1 MTKKKKALYA
11 LAMLVLLGC
20 GLMMFTIAAQE
31 QSVAS
36 SGSPAADRVRLQDLI
51 TKGPGKNKHVELV
64 DFYFGK
70 RFIYTTELVQFNE
83 VYVPVFPSG
92 QSESASNL
100 QVLVWIRN
108 DRNSNEPLLQSTQ
121 DLGQFVTE
129 FNRYPRSITGVLRQP
144 TERVRSLTAD
154 AYPGTNGRPLQVLW
168 ARDFPTQNSVNVQ
181 WSICVTCL
189 VAAAVCAIAYKRQ
202 RGKLEDTQIGLD
214 VTAAEAAAGKEVL
227 VTIPERQ
234 ETITVKI
241 PAGARDGTRLRL
253 KGMGRPRKIGEPS
266 RDFYILLNVS
276 RDG

>member
-1 MTKKKKALYA
+1 MTKKKALYA

-20 GLMMFTIAAQE
+20 GLMMFIIAANE
-31 QSVAS
+31 QSVIS
-36 SGSPAADRVRLQDLI
+36 SGLPAADRIRLQDLI
-51 TKGPGKNKHVELV
+51 AQGSAKNKHVELL

-70 RFIYTTELVQFNE
+70 RFIYTTELAQFND

-92 QSESASNL
+92 QSETASNL

-121 DLGQFVTE
+121 DLGQFVTQ

-154 AYPGTNGRPLQVLW
+154 AYQGTNGQSLQVLW
-168 ARDFPTQNSVNVQ
+168 ARDFPTQDSVNVQ
-181 WSICVTCL
+181 WSTCL
-189 VAAAVCAIAYKRQ
+189 ACLTAAAVCAVAYKRY
-202 RGKLEDTQIGLD
+202 RGKSKDSQIGLD

-227 VTIPERQ
+227 VNIPERQ

-241 PAGARDGTRLRL
+241 PPGARDGTRLRFEG
-253 KGMGRPRKIGEPS
+253 KGRLGKIGEPS
-266 RDFYILLNVS
+266 GDFYILVHVK
-276 RDG
+276 